1 MRTRE
6 QGSIP
11 SFIVVGVL
19 LVAALIGGIVIIKNN
34 IGTNSEESNDTVAQN
49 TDENSGSTDSNSSE
63 SSSATDSSSTNDSS
77 ANDTSKTDNTNTDSS
92 ATQSSNNTNTD
103 SSTLPSGDTGSGL
116 DPGSTS
122 ASGVNLPKTGP
133 ASTLIGTLGASVL
146 VASVVA
152 FVRSRRV

>member
-1 MRTRE
+1 MR
-6 QGSIP
+6 
-11 SFIVVGVL
+11 
-19 LVAALIGGIVIIKNN
+19 
-34 IGTNSEESNDTVAQN
+34 EESYEDERTGFN
-49 TDENSGSTDSNSSE
+49 TKFYRGGSAVSCCAHWRE
-63 SSSATDSSSTNDSS
+63 SSSATDSSSTNNSS

-92 ATQSSNNTNTD
+92 ATQSSDSTNTD